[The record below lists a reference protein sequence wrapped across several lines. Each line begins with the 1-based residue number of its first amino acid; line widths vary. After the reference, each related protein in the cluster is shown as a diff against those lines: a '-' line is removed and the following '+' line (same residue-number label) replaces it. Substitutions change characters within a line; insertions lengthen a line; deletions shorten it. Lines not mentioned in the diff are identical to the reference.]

1 MSLINS
7 EIKSTDLVVSPIVIE
22 NVYADLRSIKLE
34 RLAFSFQYVCKT
46 ENRERDLLSL
56 LRVKSLEIKKTE
68 RKFEKKKQ

>member
-22 NVYADLRSIKLE
+22 NVYADLQSIKLE
-34 RLAFSFQYVCKT
+34 RLVFSFQYVCKT